1 MELEIAMPDF
11 GSRATLLVPSNLIH
25 VPCVKQRTDF
35 SCGAAATLSLLRYW
49 VPGAFEDAHEDDL
62 FEPLHTTPA
71 NGTEPEPIA
80 AYLQDVVGLEA
91 KYEHGDVTLAQLEGA
106 VDAGQPPLVDLQA
119 WRDGNRPW
127 PEVWDA
133 GHYVVLVGYDA
144 ENLFFMDPS
153 VLSPGPYAY
162 VPKAELDER
171 WHDLAGPS
179 DTRVWR
185 MTVFVRGD
193 DGEHW
198 TPDGSTPTTS
208 ATRMG

>member
-1 MELEIAMPDF
+1 M
-11 GSRATLLVPSNLIH
+11 
-25 VPCVKQRTDF
+25 KQRTDF
-35 SCGAAATLSLLRYW
+35 SCGAAATLSLLRFW
-49 VPGAFEDAHEDDL
+49 VPGAFEDAHEEDL
-62 FEPLHTTPA
+62 FEPLHTTEA
-71 NGTEPEPIA
+71 GGTEPEPIA
-80 AYLQDVVGLEA
+80 AYLRDVVGLDATYA
-91 KYEHGDVTLAQLEGA
+91 KADVTLAQLEGA
-106 VDAGQPPLVDLQA
+106 IDAGQPPLVDLQA

-153 VLSPGPYAY
+153 VLSPGPYAF

-171 WHDLAGPS
+171 WHDLAGPQ
-179 DTRVWR
+179 DERVWR

-198 TPDGSTPTTS
+198 TPDGGTPTT

>member
-1 MELEIAMPDF
+1 MPDL
-11 GSRATLLVPSNLIH
+11 GSRATLLLPSNLIH

-62 FEPLHTTPA
+62 FEPLRTTSKS
-71 NGTEPEPIA
+71 GTEPEPIE
-80 AYLQDVVGLEA
+80 AYLRDVVGLEA
-91 KYEHGDVTLAQLEGA
+91 TYVHGDVTLAQLERA
-106 VDAGQPPLVDLQA
+106 VDASQPPIVDLQA
-119 WRDGNRPW
+119 WRDDHKPW

-133 GHYVVLVGYDA
+133 GHYVILVGYDA

-153 VLSPGPYAY
+153 VLSPGPYAFL
-162 VPKAELDER
+162 PRAELDER
-171 WHDLAGPS
+171 WHDLAGPE
-179 DTRVWR
+179 DRRVWR
-185 MTVFVRGD
+185 MTVFVRGE

-198 TPDGSTPTTS
+198 TPEGSTPTT

>member
-1 MELEIAMPDF
+1 
-11 GSRATLLVPSNLIH
+11 
-25 VPCVKQRTDF
+25 VKQRTDF
-35 SCGAAATLSLLRYW
+35 SCGAAATLSLLQYW
-49 VPGAFEDAHEDDL
+49 VPGAFEDALEDDL
-62 FEPLHTTPA
+62 FEPLRTTEA
-71 NGTEPEPIA
+71 NGTEPEPIV
-80 AYLQDVVGLEA
+80 AYLRDVVGLEA
-91 KYEHGDVTLAQLEGA
+91 SYAHGDVTLAQLERA

-127 PEVWDA
+127 REIWDA

-153 VLSPGPYAY
+153 VLAAGPYAFL
-162 VPKAELDER
+162 PRAELDER
-171 WHDLAGPS
+171 WHDVAGPEN
-179 DTRVWR
+179 RHVQR

-198 TPDGSTPTTS
+198 TPDGSTPTT

>member
-1 MELEIAMPDF
+1 MPDF
-11 GSRATLLVPSNLIH
+11 GSRATLLLPSNLVH

-49 VPGAFEDAHEDDL
+49 VPGAFEDAQEEDL
-62 FEPLHTTPA
+62 FEPLCTTEA
-71 NGTEPEPIA
+71 NGTEPEPIV
-80 AYLQDVVGLEA
+80 AYLRDMVGLEA
-91 KYEHGDVTLAQLEGA
+91 TYVHGDVTLAQLEKA

-127 PEVWDA
+127 TEIWDA

-153 VLSPGPYAY
+153 VLSTGTYAFL
-162 VPKAELDER
+162 PRAELDER
-171 WHDLAGPS
+171 WHDLAGPE
-179 DTRVWR
+179 DRRVWR

-198 TPDGSTPTTS
+198 TPDGSTPTT